1 MARRSLVLRGLPLV
15 GLALLLAWT
24 TPLAA
29 QQLPQTGAEKAGW
42 SRHSSQEELTD
53 FLFEVQAR
61 TDKMRVR
68 ELTTTWQGRTV
79 WLVVLGDP
87 PPATPGTAWLSGKP
101 TVLLGENV
109 HGGELSGREGGLQ
122 LLRELTLGEL
132 QPLLS
137 KVNVLY
143 IPSINPDGAAIRNRT
158 NSYSYDMNRD
168 YVVLETPEISA
179 LVEDVLLE
187 WWPDVHVD
195 AHNGGAYPYNL
206 TYQSTLHPSADPE
219 LVALANGP
227 MYEAVKAHMESKGM
241 KLFFYSGPRR
251 NPETGVWEW
260 TTTEP
265 NLRKQ
270 HSYSGFQNMVALL
283 FECPGGTL
291 EEQARAQ
298 REGQAGLLR
307 YVADHA
313 TELRAEIMA
322 ARRRTVTG
330 ARTEVPI
337 GWQETTYPGK
347 VQFYVRESREAEP
360 VLVEGVLRTKYVPS
374 ETRTRPWAYAF
385 DGNLHEVAATLR
397 RHAIEVERLREPV
410 TVSTEKYRLT
420 SLEWATRVY
429 QDHLMATVDVE
440 VFTEETTLPTGTYLV
455 RMAQNGANVASY
467 LLEPD
472 TDDSLVDWN
481 FLDWALRGPAP
492 ARAAPPPA
500 DPENPEA
507 APPRMGQRAQQGSA
521 LPIYRILKPVGV
533 KAVLLP

>member
-1 MARRSLVLRGLPLV
+1 
-15 GLALLLAWT
+15 
-24 TPLAA
+24 
-29 QQLPQTGAEKAGW
+29 
-42 SRHSSQEELTD
+42 
-53 FLFEVQAR
+53 
-61 TDKMRVR
+61 
-68 ELTTTWQGRTV
+68 
-79 WLVVLGDP
+79 
-87 PPATPGTAWLSGKP
+87 
-101 TVLLGENV
+101 
-109 HGGELSGREGGLQ
+109 
-122 LLRELTLGEL
+122 
-132 QPLLS
+132 
-137 KVNVLY
+137 
-143 IPSINPDGAAIRNRT
+143 
-158 NSYSYDMNRD
+158 
-168 YVVLETPEISA
+168 
-179 LVEDVLLE
+179 
-187 WWPDVHVD
+187 VD

-227 MYEAVKAHMESKGM
+227 MYEAVKAHMASKGL

-251 NPETGVWEW
+251 NTETGVWEW

-298 REGQAGLLR
+298 REGQAGLLGW
-307 YVADHA
+307 VGDHA
-313 TELRAEIMA
+313 TELRSTIMA

-347 VQFYVRESREAEP
+347 VSFYVRESREAEP
-360 VLVEGVLRTKYVPS
+360 ALVEGVLRTKYIPS

-440 VFTEETTLPTGTYLV
+440 VFTEETTLPAGTYLV

-492 ARAAPPPA
+492 ARAAPAPA

-507 APPRMGQRAQQGSA
+507 APPRMGQRVQQGSA